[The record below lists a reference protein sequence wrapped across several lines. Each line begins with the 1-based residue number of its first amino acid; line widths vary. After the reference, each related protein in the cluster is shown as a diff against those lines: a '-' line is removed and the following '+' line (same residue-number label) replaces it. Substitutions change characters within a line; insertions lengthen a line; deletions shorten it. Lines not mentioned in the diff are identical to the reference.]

1 MMNMRFRATPFKHPE
16 YSALQER
23 SESLASLWAIGHI
36 VFVLFL
42 VLTFT
47 IPLGAVMVMMIGP
60 EVSRERVW
68 SAIEAGVGAA
78 LLFAAIGFAVKRY
91 ASRKGRSMETP
102 AGLQAKNPGSRGNP
116 LDEQG

>member
-1 MMNMRFRATPFKHPE
+1 MMNMRCRAAPFKHPE

-23 SESLASLWAIGHI
+23 SKSLASLWATGHI

-47 IPLGAVMVMMIGP
+47 IPLGAVMVMMIDP
-60 EVSRERVW
+60 EVSKERVW

-78 LLFAAIGFAVKRY
+78 LLFATIGFAVKRY

-102 AGLQAKNPGSRGNP
+102 AGLQAKNPGSRENP
-116 LDEQG
+116 WDEQG

>member
-1 MMNMRFRATPFKHPE
+1 MRFRAAPFKHPE

-23 SESLASLWAIGHI
+23 SKSLASLWATGHI

-47 IPLGAVMVMMIGP
+47 IPLGAAMVMMIDP
-60 EVSRERVW
+60 VVSKGRVW

-78 LLFAAIGFAVKRY
+78 LLFATIGFAVKRY
-91 ASRKGRSMETP
+91 ARWKGRSIETP
-102 AGLQAKNPGSRGNP
+102 ACLQAKNPGSRGNP